1 MMPLSGAESYA
12 RIKVIGVGG
21 GGSNAVTR
29 MIRAEVRG
37 IEFIA
42 VNTDAQALMRCD
54 ADRKI
59 HIGDKLTKGL
69 GAGGDPQ
76 KGLKAAEETS
86 DQIYDALKDSDMV
99 FIAAGMGGGTGS
111 GAAPVIAQIA
121 QEMGA
126 LTVAVV
132 TRPFTF
138 EGQRR
143 ARIADEAILQL
154 TTKVDTIIAIS
165 NDRISSIV
173 DKKMPFDQALR
184 VVDEVLQHG
193 IQGIAEIITV
203 PGLINVDF
211 ADVKSVM
218 KEAGSALLAIGRASG
233 EQRAVEAAR
242 AAITSPLLESS
253 IEGAR
258 GILFNITGGND
269 LALSEVTEAARTI
282 TDSADADANIIFGAV
297 IDPNLDGEIR
307 ITAVATGFVHTA
319 QGQGSLRGA
328 SSLLNGFPQQ
338 PLRSSLRETAPR
350 IAPASPAGGGEAD
363 VPPFVRNP
371 RAAFVG
377 QEAGRAETA
386 PTTPSR
392 SGTSAGP
399 EMPPPP
405 EFISRR
411 RG

>member
-1 MMPLSGAESYA
+1 MIPLSGAESYA

-59 HIGDKLTKGL
+59 HIGDKLTRGL

-154 TTKVDTIIAIS
+154 TSKVDTIIAIS

-218 KEAGSALLAIGRASG
+218 REAGSALLAIGRASG

-242 AAITSPLLESS
+242 AAITSPLLESG

-307 ITAVATGFVHTA
+307 ITAVATGFVPTA
-319 QGQGSLRGA
+319 QTQGSLRA
-328 SSLLNGFPQQ
+328 SSSFLNGLSQQ
-338 PLRSSLRETAPR
+338 PLRPPPREQSPR
-350 IAPASPAGGGEAD
+350 TSPAGSASGGDAD

-371 RAAFVG
+371 RAAFGG
-377 QEAGRAETA
+377 QEVGRVEASPA
-386 PTTPSR
+386 PPLR
-392 SGTSAGP
+392 SGASAGS